1 MIDSQPILTSSQSPR
16 ILIVSNVVPAE
27 GRGGGCMALFRHFV
41 LRKDFAVLV
50 CGPQLEKAT
59 QVETFPAR
67 FGWPLCRL
75 RRTRFHR
82 FFYNL
87 SSWLQWHWLPLD
99 LVKCAQAWKPDL
111 IFNVADCDTSGW
123 AWQLSRRLGI
133 PLAVNF
139 QDLFPLFSGLYPVLQ
154 SYHLNKFRFLN
165 RHAEVVFYTSPGM
178 KDWLGSSPN
187 GHVLYPMGASIQEA
201 VHGPHPAPRRR
212 PWRLIYAGNC
222 YGPYG
227 RMMLRLARQ
236 LASSPDIHL
245 SIFTMGNDWPEED
258 VRHFRQNGVMQGE
271 RSVEELRREFS
282 TADAFLTVM
291 SFEDQWQVFNQTSF
305 TTKWLDYAPYGK
317 PVFVWAPE
325 TSSIAQFA
333 RAHNCACVIATDSPL
348 DVQQRLL
355 ETASNPSE
363 WERLGQASLA
373 LSQTVFNP
381 DHIHALLKTELN
393 RLCA

>member
-1 MIDSQPILTSSQSPR
+1 MNSKPKPR
-16 ILIVSNVVPAE
+16 VLIVSSVVPAQ
-27 GRGGGCMALFRHFV
+27 GRGGGCLALHRHFV
-41 LRKDFAVLV
+41 ERRDFNVVA
-50 CGPQLEKAT
+50 CGHLLEKAHE
-59 QVETFPAR
+59 VETWPVSHGRVLHRLAR
-67 FGWPLCRL
+67 TRAHRFIGNVRSLIQWHTLPSGLL
-75 RRTRFHR
+75 RRAR
-82 FFYNL
+82 
-87 SSWLQWHWLPLD
+87 
-99 LVKCAQAWKPDL
+99 AWKPDL

-123 AWQLSRRLGI
+123 AWQLSRRLSI

-201 VHGPHPAPRRR
+201 VHRPHPAPRRR

-236 LASSPDIHL
+236 LDSSPDIHL
-245 SIFTMGNDWPEED
+245 SIFTVANDWPEED

-271 RSVEELRREFS
+271 RSEEELRREFS

-291 SFEDQWQVFNQTSF
+291 SFEDQSQVFNQTSF

-333 RAHNCACVIATDSPL
+333 RAHNCACVIATDSPV
-348 DVQQRLL
+348 DVQQHLL